1 MSGNYFFQV
10 SKSLKEDKIKIIKKR
25 TKMLSTIFHNK
36 FVTIVKHNWQDKVC
50 CAGGGDQ
57 LQDGLSRLQCWW
69 LVLVKNNL
77 LVNHIKNMIV
87 WKCTTWHISTIRI
100 MNMIIMYRSRFKWK
114 MSHPN
119 LKKTKKQTNK
129 KLCSEVYIYRDGS
142 WSKSGALQNLQ
153 KFVFHWHNPQNVFS
167 LKMAHLQCMMK
178 TSQYLT

>member
-1 MSGNYFFQV
+1 
-10 SKSLKEDKIKIIKKR
+10 
-25 TKMLSTIFHNK
+25 MLSTIFHNK

-69 LVLVKNNL
+69 LVLVNNNL

-87 WKCTTWHISTIRI
+87 WKCTSWHISTIRI
-100 MNMIIMYRSRFKWK
+100 MNMIIMYRSDLSEKCLILT
-114 MSHPN
+114 S
-119 LKKTKKQTNK
+119 KKQKNK

-167 LKMAHLQCMMK
+167 LKMAHLQCTGMMK

>member
-69 LVLVKNNL
+69 LVLVNNNL

-87 WKCTTWHISTIRI
+87 WKCTSWHISTIRI
-100 MNMIIMYRSRFKWK
+100 MNMIIMYRSDLSEKCLILT
-114 MSHPN
+114 S
-119 LKKTKKQTNK
+119 KKQTNK

-167 LKMAHLQCMMK
+167 LKMAHLQCTGMMK

>member
-1 MSGNYFFQV
+1 LLCWRGGPVTRWFVKITMLMVRMRHF
-10 SKSLKEDKIKIIKKR
+10 SLKSD
-25 TKMLSTIFHNK
+25 LY
-36 FVTIVKHNWQDKVC
+36 
-50 CAGGGDQ
+50 
-57 LQDGLSRLQCWW
+57 
-69 LVLVKNNL
+69 
-77 LVNHIKNMIV
+77 
-87 WKCTTWHISTIRI
+87 
-100 MNMIIMYRSRFKWK
+100 MIIMFIILIVEICQDVHFQTIMFFIWLTSKLLFTKTSHQQFKWK

-167 LKMAHLQCMMK
+167 LKMAHLQCTGMNK

>member
-69 LVLVKNNL
+69 LVLVNNNL

-87 WKCTTWHISTIRI
+87 WKCTSWHISTIRI
-100 MNMIIMYRSRFKWK
+100 MNMIIMYRSDLSEKCLILT
-114 MSHPN
+114 S
-119 LKKTKKQTNK
+119 KKQKNK
-129 KLCSEVYIYRDGS
+129 QTKNSAVKCIFIEMEVEASLEPYKIFKSLFFIDITPKMCS
-142 WSKSGALQNLQ
+142 L
-153 KFVFHWHNPQNVFS
+153 
-167 LKMAHLQCMMK
+167 
-178 TSQYLT
+178 